1 MRGKTAKRLR
11 KIALSLKLNPVS
23 SYEPTGA
30 FQHWKGGELVRRR
43 QPLALKACW
52 RRAYLEA
59 KALYKGQVVA
69 EAGVVDLAME
79 REGIRPFRHRM
90 VDSIKRQGTGPVEK

>member
-11 KIALSLKLNPVS
+11 RIALQLKLNPVS
-23 SYEPTGA
+23 SYEPTGPSTM
-30 FQHWKGGELVRRR
+30 WKGGELVKRR

-59 KALYKGQVVA
+59 KALYKGAIA
-69 EAGVVDLAME
+69 EAGTVDLTGE
-79 REGIRPFRHRM
+79 REGIRPFKDRM
-90 VDSIKRQGTGPVEK
+90 VDSIHRQGEGPVER

>member
-1 MRGKTAKRLR
+1 MNGRIAKKLR
-11 KIALSLKLNPVS
+11 KIALGLKLPPVT
-23 SYEPTGA
+23 SYELSGTPSFCRDGT
-30 FQHWKGGELVRRR
+30 QKRR
-43 QPLALKACW
+43 PLALKACW

-79 REGIRPFRHRM
+79 REGIRPFHMRH
-90 VDSIKRQGTGPVEK
+90 VDSIKRQGEGPVEK